1 MNDSHHSLEA
11 PPHAHG
17 IRVWTPHPQLPG
29 NSQVCSFPQLPGNSQ
44 IGLAHYKR
52 GHLVPPLSYA
62 LTLALL
68 LPLSPNSLPPRG
80 RGRPTSLLFPSL
92 SFSISPTLL
101 APLPRQSFLQKVFNL
116 RPALRKEGKVSLIT
130 TLCHDNKYLKTM
142 GLSRLIRIRR
152 AGAMEQVRCPRV
164 RVCPPG
170 HCAGPGTTEPGF
182 WQFSRDLRLRLPTSQ
197 SGVL

>member
-1 MNDSHHSLEA
+1 
-11 PPHAHG
+11 
-17 IRVWTPHPQLPG
+17 
-29 NSQVCSFPQLPGNSQ
+29 
-44 IGLAHYKR
+44 
-52 GHLVPPLSYA
+52 
-62 LTLALL
+62 
-68 LPLSPNSLPPRG
+68 
-80 RGRPTSLLFPSL
+80 
-92 SFSISPTLL
+92 
-101 APLPRQSFLQKVFNL
+101 LQKVFNL

-197 SGVL
+197 SGVLWLLTARSLPGVGMRSQTSCVCLHQRPYPCSGPDTGHHFNPHIPRWLFPIVPPSLQKSHFTSCLCYRP